1 MDTRAPDDRDLRRS
15 SPGGGRR
22 RRRRNLRILLIV
34 GAVALVLLAA
44 ACAESDSEDIT
55 AQDDPGDSEINVTA
69 EGEAEEPPA
78 QPQVGTE
85 TFGQGD
91 FGDIPL
97 IDGSEQIGPI
107 DVQDDEVMAATYT
120 INQMVAA
127 RAIDQMAELLDQAG
141 WNQLVAPVERPEG
154 AFRTEY
160 AKDGR
165 RVEVVATDVTGLGN
179 DNRMQYSV
187 ILHPDIDDT
196 DVDAGRASTD

>member
-1 MDTRAPDDRDLRRS
+1 MHTQPPDQTDPRRS
-15 SPGGGRR
+15 SPRPGIDHRLRR
-22 RRRRNLRILLIV
+22 MLVLV
-34 GAVALVLLAA
+34 GAMIVVLGALG
-44 ACAESDSEDIT
+44 ACSESDSEDIT
-55 AQDDPGDSEINVTA
+55 AQDDPGDSELNVTA
-69 EGEAEEPPA
+69 EGEEPPA

-97 IDGSEQIGPI
+97 LDGSEQIGPI
-107 DVQDDEVMAATYT
+107 DVQDDDVMAATYT
-120 INQMVAA
+120 VNQMVAA
-127 RAIDQMAELLDQAG
+127 RAIDRMAELLDAG
-141 WNQLVAPVERPEG
+141 GWDQLIAPVERPEG

-160 AKDGR
+160 AKEGR

-187 ILHPDIDDT
+187 ILHPDLDDT

>member
-1 MDTRAPDDRDLRRS
+1 MS
-15 SPGGGRR
+15 VM
-22 RRRRNLRILLIV
+22 V
-34 GAVALVLLAA
+34 GATVALVLSAA

-55 AQDDPGDSEINVTA
+55 AQDNPGNSEIPVTA
-69 EGEAEEPPA
+69 EDAGEEPPA

-97 IDGSEQIGPI
+97 IDGSEQIGPT

-120 INQMVAA
+120 VNQMVAA
-127 RAIDQMAELLDQAG
+127 RAVDRMAELLDAAG
-141 WNQLVAPVERPEG
+141 WDQLIAPVERPEG

-160 AKDGR
+160 AKEGR

-187 ILHPDIDDT
+187 ILHPDLDDT
-196 DVDAGRASTD
+196 DVDAGRPATD

>member
-1 MDTRAPDDRDLRRS
+1 MDTNAPHDHDRRRAPRR
-15 SPGGGRR
+15 GA
-22 RRRRNLRILLIV
+22 RNRTRHALLIV
-34 GAVALVLLAA
+34 GGVALFLFASS
-44 ACAESDSEDIT
+44 CAESDSEDIT
-55 AQDDPGDSEINVTA
+55 AQDDPGDSEIVVSA
-69 EGEAEEPPA
+69 EGEGEEPPA

-107 DVQDDEVMAATYT
+107 DVQGDEVMAATYT
-120 INQMVAA
+120 VNQMVAA
-127 RAIDQMAELLDQAG
+127 RAIDRMAGLLDRAG
-141 WNQLVAPVERPEG
+141 WNQLIAPVERPEG

-187 ILHPDIDDT
+187 ILHPDLDDT